1 MEHQKRKVD
10 LVRVE
15 REEQV
20 FEREAVLGRDV
31 ESVFPTELKQEDVD
45 TTDAVKEAIGSV
57 KFITENEV
65 EEIKSKRK
73 DKDGN
78 AVASSKPLAQILSE
92 RREQKNEEFQE
103 KWKTMKTG
111 KNRPLD
117 ADEVEFLESVEA
129 KRRKVE
135 EGRRAEEE
143 AQVLAF
149 QLAREQVVQK
159 SSKVSNFG
167 LGDPLTSLKKKKSI
181 IGTKFAVRP
190 KATIIAKPKEES
202 APKPQGLAG
211 LVAYDSSSED

>member
-111 KNRPLD
+111 KRVHL
-117 ADEVEFLESVEA
+117 VMRT
-129 KRRKVE
+129 RRNI
-135 EGRRAEEE
+135 
-143 AQVLAF
+143 L
-149 QLAREQVVQK
+149 
-159 SSKVSNFG
+159 
-167 LGDPLTSLKKKKSI
+167 SI
-181 IGTKFAVRP
+181 C
-190 KATIIAKPKEES
+190 
-202 APKPQGLAG
+202 L
-211 LVAYDSSSED
+211 